1 MSHIKFSSKAPN
13 FVGPALYVC
22 VCIYI
27 SYLEFIV
34 YTIQQNKDAA
44 I

>member
-13 FVGPALYVC
+13 FVGSALCVC
-22 VCIYI
+22 VYI

-34 YTIQQNKDAA
+34 YAIQQNKDAA

>member
-13 FVGPALYVC
+13 FVGSALCVC
-22 VCIYI
+22 VYIYI